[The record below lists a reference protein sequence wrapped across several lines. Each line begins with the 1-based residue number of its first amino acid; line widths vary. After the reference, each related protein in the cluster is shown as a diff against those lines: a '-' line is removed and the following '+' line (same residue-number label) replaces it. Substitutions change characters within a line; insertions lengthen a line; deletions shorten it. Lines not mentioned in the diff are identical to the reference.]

1 MLSRWARTWDSRLL
15 APLMLLLARLG
26 VTPNGLTL
34 TSLLMVVAAG
44 VLLAFGYRVT
54 GGLVFAFGVLL
65 DGLDGELARAT
76 RRESRAGAFLD
87 SICDHC
93 GDFAVSVGLLVYVL
107 NQGQVVTALLIVA
120 ALFGSMLGSQI
131 RSRAGML
138 GIDTK
143 DIGFFTRFERA
154 LLLGGGILLDQLLFA
169 FIALAV
175 LNNFSAFQRLYYTW
189 QALQVREHAANPTIN
204 RPFPP
209 LR

>member
-1 MLSRWARTWDSRLL
+1 MLSRWARTWDSKLL
-15 APLMLLLARLG
+15 APLVLTLARWH
-26 VTPNGLTL
+26 VTPNWLTVL
-34 TSLLMVVAAG
+34 SLIVVVVSGILLMLGQRLTA
-44 VLLAFGYRVT
+44 
-54 GGLVFAFGVLL
+54 GLVFWLGVVL

-76 RRESRAGAFLD
+76 RGESRAGAFLD

-93 GDFAVSVGLLVYVL
+93 GDFAVSLGLLIYVF
-107 NQGQVVTALLIVA
+107 NQGQPITAMLIIA

-154 LLLGGGILLDQLLFA
+154 SILGGGLLVDQILL
-169 FIALAV
+169 ALAALAI
-175 LNNFSAFQRLYYTW
+175 LNNFSALQRLYFTW
-189 QALQVREHAANPTIN
+189 RALHVREHATNPTTN

>member
-1 MLSRWARTWDSRLL
+1 MLSRWVRTWDSRLL
-15 APLMLLLARLG
+15 APLMLMLVRCH
-26 VTPNGLTL
+26 VTPNWLTVL
-34 TSLLMVVAAG
+34 SLIVVVASG
-44 VLLAFGYRVT
+44 VLLMLGQRLTA
-54 GGLVFAFGVLL
+54 GLVFWLGVLL

-76 RRESRAGAFLD
+76 RGESRAGAFLD

-93 GDFAVSVGLLVYVL
+93 GDFAVSLGLLLYVF
-107 NQGQVVTALLIVA
+107 NQGQPFIVLLIFA

-154 LLLGGGILLDQLLFA
+154 VILGAGLLLDQILW
-169 FIALAV
+169 ALAA
-175 LNNFSAFQRLYYTW
+175 LAILSNFSALQRLYFTW
-189 QALQVREHAANPTIN
+189 QALRIREHPANPTIN
-204 RPFPP
+204 RLFPP